1 MFIIVAGANL
11 IGKEI
16 TKMLAKSSHDI
27 VVIDK
32 NRETCEALYAETG
45 AVTVNGNAT
54 DIHTLQEAGAARAEV
69 ILCLMQDSDNL
80 ACAILSKSLGIPRI
94 IARLR
99 DPHYEQA
106 YKGAGV
112 TTIVNVAGLLINQ
125 VMTEIEQPKVK
136 RIMTLGGEKAEVYM
150 VKIPKRAKS
159 AGKKIMEIVNQ
170 AIFPKECVFMGI
182 YHEEDGNFLIP
193 RGDYTIQE
201 EDTVFL
207 VSKPQYIKQAAD
219 VLTTVKSIGYQS

>member
-1 MFIIVAGANL
+1 MFIIVAGADL

-16 TKMLAKSSHDI
+16 TKMLVESSHDV
-27 VVIDK
+27 VVIDR

-45 AVTVNGNAT
+45 AMTVHGNAT
-54 DIHTLQEAGAARAEV
+54 DIHTLREAGASRAEV

-106 YKGAGV
+106 YQGAGV

-136 RIMTLGGEKAEVYM
+136 KIMTLGGEKAEIYV
-150 VKIPKRAKS
+150 VKIPKKAKS
-159 AGKKIMEIVNQ
+159 AGMKIMEIASQ
-170 AIFPKECVFMGI
+170 PIFPRECVFMGI

-193 RGDYTIQE
+193 RGDYVIQE
-201 EDTVFL
+201 DDTVFL
-207 VSKPQYIKQAAD
+207 ISKPQYIKQATD
-219 VLTTVKSIGYQS
+219 VLTNVKSIGYQR